1 MATHGCTSAC
11 LSLPAMV
18 ADGTVKA
25 MHLTVHDG
33 MLSSPE
39 EHRLLYK
46 GAVTYEYITVI

>member
-1 MATHGCTSAC
+1 
-11 LSLPAMV
+11 MV